1 MDKDNTKREQGP
13 AIVKPALDED
23 DFRMNVNDNPRANE
37 NLDATSFDQNEEGG
51 VGSEITDGEAS

>member
-1 MDKDNTKREQGP
+1 MDKDTLKKEGP
-13 AIVKPALDED
+13 AIIKPELHED

-37 NLDATSFDQNEEGG
+37 NIEATTFDQDEEGG